1 MVDLLKSLVEPLVVH
16 SDEINITKIERDD
29 LIVLE
34 LRVHPDDMGKVIG
47 RRGRRAQ
54 AIRSIMKAKAKLT
67 DERVIVD
74 IVDPEE

>member
-1 MVDLLKSLVEPLVVH
+1 MVDLLKSLVEPLVDH
-16 SDEINITKIERDD
+16 PDDINITKIERDN

-74 IVDPEE
+74 IVDPE